1 MFRRNRKWFALKATA
16 FAMLLLALAAP
27 TQAQASGSSDSATL
41 SAQAAPR
48 IVRIQLPVGPNAF
61 LDAHETGVNGLDF
74 NVVTRGNQNNDT
86 QRWKIVN
93 WGGGFFSLQQ
103 VSSGRFME
111 AKTFVNSQVV
121 TRPETGIDLQVWRM
135 GS

>member
-16 FAMLLLALAAP
+16 FAMLPLALAAP
-27 TQAQASGSSDSATL
+27 AQAQASGSSDSATF

-86 QRWKIVN
+86 QRWLVSDA
-93 WGGGFFSLQQ
+93 GGGAVTLQQ
-103 VSSGRFME
+103 VSSQR
-111 AKTFVNSQVV
+111 
-121 TRPETGIDLQVWRM
+121 
-135 GS
+135 